1 MTAALFAGWVLRR
14 RLNKMERAQHFLG
27 EAVRAGVTVV
37 SLSLLSASA
46 YASSITPSSNST
58 VFDVSGTY
66 EGGAT
71 LSGTIDID
79 TVGNGGVTGGNLIV
93 VSSGLTYD
101 LGLSSSDPQF
111 YSPDYW
117 QVRFDT
123 NGGAPEIYPGIF
135 LGDSSNLDGYSGG
148 PLCSETFVCEGNE
161 SDLLFQRVDP
171 PLTSGNLTL
180 ATPEPT
186 SLPLLLTGAGAAATL
201 LHRKR
206 KKA

>member
-1 MTAALFAGWVLRR
+1 M
-14 RLNKMERAQHFLG
+14 NKMERARQFLKQ
-27 EAVRAGVTVV
+27 AVRPGLKIG
-37 SLSLLSASA
+37 SLSILAVSA
-46 YASSITPSSNST
+46 YAISITPSSNST

-101 LGLSSSDPQF
+101 LGLSSEPQF

-161 SDLLFQRVDP
+161 SGLLFQRADP
-171 PLTSGNLTL
+171 PLFSGNLTL
-180 ATPEPT
+180 AAPEPT
-186 SLPLLLTGAGAAATL
+186 SLPLLLTGAGAAVVRL
-201 LHRKR
+201 LRRKR
-206 KKA
+206 KTA

>member
-1 MTAALFAGWVLRR
+1 M
-14 RLNKMERAQHFLG
+14 NKMERTRQFLKQ
-27 EAVRAGVTVV
+27 AVRPGLKVG
-37 SLSLLSASA
+37 SLSILAVSA
-46 YASSITPSSNST
+46 YAISITPSSNST

-71 LSGTIDID
+71 LSGMIDID
-79 TVGNGGVTGGNLIV
+79 TVGSGGVTGGTLIV
-93 VSSGLTYD
+93 ISSGVTYD
-101 LGLSSSDPQF
+101 FGLSSEPQF

-161 SDLLFQRVDP
+161 SGLIFQRVDP
-171 PLTSGNLTL
+171 PLFSGNLTL

-186 SLPLLLTGAGAAATL
+186 SFPLLLTGAGAAVGTL
-201 LHRKR
+201 LRRKR

>member
-1 MTAALFAGWVLRR
+1 M
-14 RLNKMERAQHFLG
+14 NKMERTRQFFKQ
-27 EAVRAGVTVV
+27 AVRPGLKVG
-37 SLSLLSASA
+37 SLSILAVAA
-46 YASSITPSSNST
+46 YAISITPSSNST

-71 LSGTIDID
+71 ISGTIDID
-79 TVGNGGVTGGNLIV
+79 TVGDGGVTGGNLIV

-101 LGLSSSDPQF
+101 LGLSSEPQF

-148 PLCSETFVCEGNE
+148 PLCSLTFVCEGNE
-161 SDLLFQRVDP
+161 SGLLFQKVDP
-171 PLTSGNLTL
+171 PLFSGSLTL
-180 ATPEPT
+180 AAPEPT
-186 SLPLLLTGAGAAATL
+186 CLPLLLTGAGAAVVRL
-201 LHRKR
+201 LRRKR
-206 KKA
+206 KTA